1 MQKKRLVVCFDGT
14 WNSADMGGDE
24 TNVARIARAVRANS
38 GDDGVPQLCLY
49 LRGVGTSGSDL
60 ARLFAGATGE
70 GIEDTIRSGY
80 RFLAQNYV
88 PADPATGRPADEIF
102 LFGFSRG
109 AFAARSLSGWLGATG
124 LLKRQGLQ
132 HLAKAWDFYRTA
144 PERNP
149 VAFLARHDTETI
161 PLHPDIQVTFLG
173 VFDTVGALGVPVGIL
188 AELTAGLFEFHN
200 TEPSRVVQRAAHALA
215 VDEHR
220 DPFVPTLWTG
230 AAPQDAVIEQV
241 WFAGAHADVG
251 GGYGLR
257 TLSDIPLAWM
267 ASRAEAAGLRLDHA
281 MLPDAT
287 YPDAPHHNSR
297 SGLRVDRTPTIRCV
311 CGAEVRVSAY
321 ERLWRAFDND
331 GNARVTIG
339 ESLHPSLVQRW
350 GRVVEVRGHQDETP
364 VLSRGPYRP
373 TNLSLFFDA
382 ADRTKPGVPM
392 WSASPN

>member
-14 WNSADMGGDE
+14 WNSADMGRDE

-49 LRGVGTSGSDL
+49 LRGVGTSGSDI

-88 PADPATGRPADEIF
+88 PADPETGREADEIY

-109 AFAARSLSGWLGATG
+109 AFAARSLAGWLGATG
-124 LLKRQGLQ
+124 LLKRQGLNF
-132 HLAKAWDFYRTA
+132 LAKAWDFYRTS

-149 VAFLARHDTETI
+149 TAFLARHDTEMI
-161 PLHPDIQVTFLG
+161 ALHPEVSVTFLG
-173 VFDTVGALGVPVGIL
+173 VFDTVGALGVPVGLL

-200 TEPSRVVQRAAHALA
+200 TEPSRVVRRAAHALA
-215 VDEHR
+215 IDEHR

-230 AAPQDAVIEQV
+230 EAPADAVIEQV

-257 TLSDIPLAWM
+257 TLADIPLMWM
-267 ASRAEAAGLRLDHA
+267 AGRAEAAGLRLDRTV
-281 MLPDAT
+281 LPQAL
-287 YPDAPHHNSR
+287 YSDAPQHNSR
-297 SGLRVDRTPTIRCV
+297 SGLRLDRTPTIRCV
-311 CGAEVRVSAY
+311 CGSEVRVSAY
-321 ERLWRAFDND
+321 ERLWRPFDGD
-331 GNARVTIG
+331 GNPRVTLG
-339 ESLHPSLVQRW
+339 ESLHPSVTRRW
-350 GRVVEVRGHQDETP
+350 GRVVETRPHFDETP

-373 TNLSLFFDA
+373 KNLSLFFDG
-382 ADRTKPGVPM
+382 ADRVLPGVDV
-392 WSASPN
+392 WAG